1 MNTKENKKEVKKER
15 EGKKMKDTRLKA
27 LQELKEE
34 FYTNNKHRAWHELHG
49 LLAMDYIPNDMDVYE
64 VKNTN
69 YYKSMIDG
77 WTSHTEEEKHY
88 SFHAEMIKYIDG
100 KVATEWVKIEHR
112 KKDLLLKLHE
122 ILN

>member
-1 MNTKENKKEVKKER
+1 MI
-15 EGKKMKDTRLKA
+15 KDTRLKA

-34 FYTNNKHRAWHELHG
+34 FRVDNKLRAWHEIYK
-49 LLAMDYIPNDMDVYE
+49 LLEADFIPNDMDVYE

-69 YYKSMIDG
+69 CYKSMIDG
-77 WTSHTEEEKHY
+77 WTSHAEEEKHY

-112 KKDLLLKLHE
+112 KKDLLLKLYE
-122 ILN
+122 ILNAYS